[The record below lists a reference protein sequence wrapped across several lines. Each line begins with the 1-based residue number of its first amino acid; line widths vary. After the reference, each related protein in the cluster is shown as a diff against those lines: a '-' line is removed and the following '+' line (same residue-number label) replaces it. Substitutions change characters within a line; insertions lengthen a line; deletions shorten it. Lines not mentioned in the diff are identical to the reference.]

1 MRSTVLVSSQARPS
15 SSYCMLDSSLSDASI
30 SLLLNAARNPNELFL
45 PLSTRENILDV
56 SWCVA
61 FGVVLNFLRLMELIS
76 FRLWCYSCSILL
88 SPTAIPFEGHTIE
101 ELGLLPK
108 YIT

>member
-1 MRSTVLVSSQARPS
+1 MQSNVLVSSQDRPS
-15 SSYCMLDSSLSDASI
+15 SSYCMLDSSPSAASM

-45 PLSTRENILDV
+45 PLSTRENISDV

-61 FGVVLNFLRLMELIS
+61 FGVVLHFLRLVEPIS
-76 FRLWCYSCSILL
+76 FRHWCCSCSILL
-88 SPTAIPFEGHTIE
+88 RPTTAPFEGHTIG

>member
-1 MRSTVLVSSQARPS
+1 MQSDVLVSSQDRPS
-15 SSYCMLDSSLSDASI
+15 SSYCMLDSSPSDASI

-45 PLSTRENILDV
+45 PLSTRENISDV

-61 FGVVLNFLRLMELIS
+61 FGVVLNFLRLMEPIS
-76 FRLWCYSCSILL
+76 FRLWCCSCSILL
-88 SPTAIPFEGHTIE
+88 RPTTIPFEGHTIG

-108 YIT
+108 CIT